1 MSTSNL
7 ANATRDKS
15 AGPADLSAE
24 AFTKAEA
31 LEKAGNARLFAGG
44 RSGML
49 SQDIVPVD
57 L

>member
-1 MSTSNL
+1 MRTSSL

-24 AFTKAEA
+24 TFTKAEA

-44 RSGML
+44 RSGMP